1 MEKVIRLASEKGVVM
16 FSKSSCCMCYTV
28 ETLFH
33 ELCVNPMIHELD
45 HDPEGREMERALMRM
60 GCSAPVPTVFIG
72 GKLMGSTN
80 EIMSLHLN
88 GTLARLIGPYQVMS

>member
-60 GCSAPVPTVFIG
+60 GCSAPVPVVFID

-88 GTLARLIGPYQVMS
+88 GTLARLIKPYQVMS